1 MKRKKEGTQWM
12 ATTHTHTHTHT
23 HTLRHETQVLLKKRM
38 REQSHSK
45 KRHSFDRRKKR
56 NKCTSCYALPVPFPH
71 HQRKDTRWKLYLEEH
86 RRKHIYIMQQLQILA
101 IKNYQ
106 AGKGYMWLV
115 RQPSHSI
122 I

>member
-1 MKRKKEGTQWM
+1 MHNNVKKKKAHIGWQVYIG
-12 ATTHTHTHTHT
+12 
-23 HTLRHETQVLLKKRM
+23 RHETQVLLKKRM

-45 KRHSFDRRKKR
+45 NDIVLIGERKG
-56 NKCTSCYALPVPFPH
+56 TSAHHAMLSQYPFH
-71 HQRKDTRWKLYLEEH
+71 ITKGKILGGSCILKNTDAN
-86 RRKHIYIMQQLQILA
+86 IYIYIY
-101 IKNYQ
+101 IYNYH